1 MENYLV
7 EQERLLNKKL
17 SCSVREVWVPLFK
30 IKSLDLKLSC
40 RVRKE

>member
-1 MENYLV
+1 MRNYLA

-17 SCSVREVWVPLFK
+17 SCSAREVWVSLFK
-30 IKSLDLKLSC
+30 IKSLDVKLSC